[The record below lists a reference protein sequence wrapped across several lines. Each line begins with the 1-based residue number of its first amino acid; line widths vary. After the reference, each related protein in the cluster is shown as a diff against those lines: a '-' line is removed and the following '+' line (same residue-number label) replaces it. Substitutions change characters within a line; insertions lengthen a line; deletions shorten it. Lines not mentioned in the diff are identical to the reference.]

1 MKQQRR
7 TCPAGVEDVFIAG
20 LGYNRTI
27 VNQEKVKSSM
37 HKLPD
42 CFSPTAAKAVPVHVL
57 DEAGFKA
64 WRKSAPA
71 HQRRWAEGQ
80 SFAAQPGRHL
90 VLPDPAGGLHS
101 VLFGASTAPT
111 DGPWPYAALAAALPP
126 GRYRLIADWSAD
138 QAQLAALG
146 WALGHYQFSRYKK
159 PDPTKPRQ
167 LVLPAQVDAAAVRR
181 AYEGTA
187 LVRDLVNTPAADM
200 GPTALA
206 AAARAVARR
215 FNAQVKVTVGDALLK
230 AGLPTIHAV
239 GRAAADA
246 PRLIDLRW
254 GPPRAPKVTLVGKG
268 VCFDSGG
275 LDLKPSAGM
284 RWMKKD
290 MGGAAH
296 ALALAQMIM
305 DAGLKVRLR
314 LLIPAVENA
323 VSGNAFRPGDII
335 KTRKGLHVEIGN
347 TDAEGRLVLCDAL
360 ALADAEK
367 PALMLDFAT
376 LTGAARVALGGDLP
390 ALFSDDDALAA
401 DFAAAG
407 AAHADPSWR
416 LPLWPPYKAKLK
428 SPIADLCNVA
438 DSGLAGAITAA
449 LYLQH
454 FVEQAQSW
462 AHIDLYAWHDAA
474 KPGRP
479 KGGEAMS
486 LRAAFAVIAAR
497 FGGQ

>member
-1 MKQQRR
+1 M
-7 TCPAGVEDVFIAG
+7 PA
-20 LGYNRTI
+20 LGYNRAI
-27 VNQEKVKSSM
+27 MVQNRVNSPMST
-37 HKLPD
+37 LPD

-57 DEAGFKA
+57 DEASFKA

-71 HQRRWAEGQ
+71 PHRRWADGQ
-80 SFAAQPGRHL
+80 NFTAQPGRHL
-90 VLPDPAGGLHS
+90 VLPDSAGGLDS

-111 DGPWPYAALAAALPP
+111 DGPWPFAALAAALPP
-126 GRYRLIADWSAD
+126 ARYRLIADLSTD
-138 QAQLAALG
+138 QAELAALG
-146 WALGHYQFSRYKK
+146 WAMGHYRFNRYSKS
-159 PDPTKPRQ
+159 DPIKPRQ
-167 LVLPAQVDAAAVRR
+167 LALPDGVDAAAVRR
-181 AYEGTA
+181 AFEATA
-187 LVRDLVNTPAADM
+187 LVRDLVNTPAGDM

-215 FNAQVKVTVGDALLK
+215 FDARIKVTVGDALLK

-254 GPPRAPKVTLVGKG
+254 GPMRAPKLTLVGKG

-296 ALALAQMIM
+296 ALALAQMVM

-335 KTRKGLHVEIGN
+335 KTRKGLHVEVGN

-360 ALADAEK
+360 ALADEEK

-390 ALFSDDDALAA
+390 AFFSDDEALAA
-401 DFAAAG
+401 AFAEAG
-407 AAHADPSWR
+407 ARVADPTWR

-454 FVEQAQSW
+454 FVEQTQSW

-474 KPGRP
+474 SPGRP